1 MLQCHV
7 APLYIKLL
15 VVYKTAGNHGEVF
28 EHSDLVN
35 SVKLAKV
42 KKKSLACTLTVAFRL
57 PNLNFTTTN

>member
-28 EHSDLVN
+28 EHSNLVN
-35 SVKLAKV
+35 SVNLAKV
-42 KKKSLACTLTVAFRL
+42 KKIFSMHT
-57 PNLNFTTTN
+57 